1 MYKQI
6 RRERLIGLFCLLLLF
21 GSIVPGQAQKDNRF
35 EVSKNLDIF
44 NALIKEVEM
53 FYVDSVDVEK
63 TVRRGINSMLGSLD
77 PYTEYYPEQEMDK
90 LKIMTTGEYGG
101 IGSYIRGRQEGGVY
115 IIEPFEGMPAA
126 LAGLQA
132 GDRILAIDTVDV
144 TNKSSDE
151 VSNLLKGVPNT
162 KMVLKI
168 QRPNEKKPREVEL
181 LRKQILVDQVTYYGV
196 RGDGVGY
203 IYLKGFTDK
212 SAQEVKNAFE
222 DLKKNHQIKSLILD
236 LRNNGG
242 GLLESATQIVSMFV
256 PKGKEVVS
264 TKGKISQWDRT
275 YRTANEPLDTVMP
288 MAVLI
293 NGNSASA
300 AEIVSGSLQD
310 MDRAVLVGQ
319 RSFGKGL
326 VQSPRELPYNGSVKI
341 TMSKYY
347 IPSGR
352 CIQQMDYTHRKA
364 DGSVAAIPD
373 SLTSVFYTSKGRP
386 VRDGGGVRPEFEI
399 EEEEIPTMM
408 YYLATDFVLVDFVT
422 NWAQKHKNIPPVEE
436 FTVSDEDFEAFK
448 KYAKEKN
455 FTYDRQSE
463 KVLKNLKEIA
473 KFEGYM
479 NSDSTIFNELE
490 ARLTPNL
497 DRDFELYK
505 DQIKKLMASEI
516 VKRYYFQKGELQ
528 ESLKEDK
535 VLEKALEV
543 LADPELYNKTLST
556 PEEGGTKRAEGKAKS
571 SNGNGN
577 MAVRQA
583 IGISGFLI

>member
-21 GSIVPGQAQKDNRF
+21 GSIMPGQAQKDNRF

-44 NALIKEVEM
+44 NALVKEVEM

-63 TVRRGINSMLGSLD
+63 TVRRGVNSMLGSLD

-90 LKIMTTGEYGG
+90 LKMMTTGEYGG

-144 TNKSSDE
+144 TEKSSDE

-326 VQSPRELPYNGSVKI
+326 VQSTRELPYNGSVKI

-399 EEEEIPTMM
+399 EEEEVPTMM
-408 YYLATDFVLVDFVT
+408 YYLATDFVLLDFVT
-422 NWAQKHKNIPPVEE
+422 NWAQKHKTIPPVEE

-448 KYAKEKN
+448 NYAKEKN

-516 VKRYYFQKGELQ
+516 IKRYYFQKGELL
-528 ESLKEDK
+528 ESLKDDE
-535 VLEKALEV
+535 VLEKAIEV
-543 LADPELYNKTLST
+543 LGNQELYNKTLST
-556 PEEGGTKRAEGKAKS
+556 PEEGDAPSEEKTKVSTGD
-571 SNGNGN
+571 G
-577 MAVRQA
+577 
-583 IGISGFLI
+583 GIAYVFGQTIE